1 MQTIT
6 ELNKNPKAPI
16 NKMKIIET
24 LYALGVHTDKKHTV
38 LKVAIKNLISKLEK
52 LSDDD
57 INRILADHKNN
68 NIIASVCYE
77 LPAGTTTMRD
87 KL

>member
-24 LYALGVHTDKKHTV
+24 LYALCVHTV